1 VADEYCGEHPGKTLL
16 THYRTILY
24 TSASL
29 LAFAANSILCRMA
42 LGGSS
47 IDAVSFS
54 AIRLTSGA
62 IALFVLV
69 HIFRSQTTRRHCGNW
84 TSASMLF
91 LYVIAFSFAYLSLSA
106 ATGALILFSAVQITM
121 MFGAIRSGETPGVI
135 EWFGIIM
142 ALTGLTYLLLPGVSA
157 PSPTGTVLMLT
168 SGIALGIYSLRGKHA
183 GNALANTEGN
193 FIRTLPMIATV
204 SLISIPWIHMH
215 LSIKGVVL
223 ATLSGA
229 LASGAGYAIWYMALR
244 GLTATRA
251 AVIQLSVPVLTA
263 IGSIMFLAEIIS
275 GRLILSSVMILGG
288 IWLTISARHAEVGT
302 KQY

>member
-1 VADEYCGEHPGKTLL
+1 
-16 THYRTILY
+16 
-24 TSASL
+24 
-29 LAFAANSILCRMA
+29 MA

-47 IDAVSFS
+47 IDAISFS

-69 HIFRSQTTRRHCGNW
+69 HIFQTQTTWRHCGNW

-91 LYVIAFSFAYLSLSA
+91 LYVIAFSFAYLNLSA

-121 MFGAIRSGETPGVI
+121 VFGAIRSGETLRAI
-135 EWFGIIM
+135 EWLGIIT
-142 ALTGLTYLLLPGVSA
+142 AITGLIYLLLPGFSA
-157 PSPTGTVLMLT
+157 PSPTGIILMLT
-168 SGIALGIYSLRGKHA
+168 SGIAWGIYSLRGKQTD
-183 GNALANTEGN
+183 NALANTAGN
-193 FIRTLPMIATV
+193 FIRTLPMIATI
-204 SLISIPWIHMH
+204 SLISLPWIHLH
-215 LSIKGVVL
+215 LSIKGIVL
-223 ATLSGA
+223 AILSGA

-251 AVIQLSVPVLTA
+251 AVVQLSVPVLTA

-275 GRLILSSVMILGG
+275 GRFILSSVMILGG
-288 IWLTISARHAEVGT
+288 IWLTINARHTENGS